1 MIEAN
6 LNYVPLAKVLQR
18 DPDIH
23 SGDLVF
29 AGTRVP
35 VDNFVS
41 YLKGGHT
48 IQEFLQD
55 YPTVECWQI
64 ESYLKLSAQSLDNIR
79 AQNESAS

>member
-1 MIEAN
+1 MIEASQN
-6 LNYVPLAKVLQR
+6 NVPLAKVLQR

-41 YLKGGHT
+41 YLKGDHT
-48 IQEFLQD
+48 IQEFLLD
-55 YPTVECWQI
+55 YPTVERWQI
-64 ESYLKLSAQSLDNIR
+64 ESYLELSTQSLDNIR